1 MSEEEEEEFQSSNAC
16 WICEKLIDDEAEK
29 TRDHCHVSS
38 KFRDAGQCSCSL
50 EKPAKNLPNDDF
62 KYWTEEFGSKNLE
75 LLKQEDAYPYE
86 YMDSFKRFGEEKLP
100 DRK

>member
-1 MSEEEEEEFQSSNAC
+1 MSEEEEEEFQSSNPC

-50 EKPAKNLPNDDF
+50 ENQLKTCQTMISNIGLKNLV
-62 KYWTEEFGSKNLE
+62 
-75 LLKQEDAYPYE
+75 LKI
-86 YMDSFKRFGEEKLP
+86 
-100 DRK
+100 